1 MTIYIYISSR
11 MAEMKNCCKC
21 HKDKANDEFKE
32 GRKTCITCLAKVA
45 EYQKNNPEKMN
56 AKSKRHY
63 EKEKDRLL
71 SERREETSRRYGATV
86 VKQK

>member
-1 MTIYIYISSR
+1 

-45 EYQKNNPEKMN
+45 EYQKNPEKMN